1 MSKVTSIPQLRF
13 PEFSGEWKEKK
24 LSDVAEIVGGG
35 TPPTAVEKYW
45 GGDIQWFTPTEIK
58 NKYIVNSKRTIT
70 QVGLDTSSARLL
82 PKGTL
87 LFSSRA
93 TVGEIGIAVQ
103 ECTTNQG
110 FQSFIVNKDNDSE
123 FLYNWIIKNKKEF
136 IRRAS
141 GSTFLEIGKSEIK
154 KIKSNIPLL
163 SEQQKIAAF
172 LTAVDNKIE
181 QLSKKQALLGEYK
194 KGLMQQIFSQAIR
207 FHSKGTSS
215 QAQGEID
222 DTPGQPLLPNGNSPS
237 GSDFPDWEE
246 KKLGDIT
253 DLITKGTTPTSVG
266 YNFTTEGI
274 NFIKVESIKNFK
286 IDIGSVPKISEE
298 CHHHLKRS
306 QLKNNDIVFSIAGT
320 LGRTAIVKNKDL
332 PANTN
337 QALSII
343 RLNRSQHILF
353 VHYLLNLESIDKYIH
368 RMLSVGAQ
376 PNLSLQQVGDI
387 QLQLPSLLEQSKI
400 TNFLSSIDNKIEQVG
415 KQLDESKQF
424 KKALLQ
430 QMFI

>member
-181 QLSKKQALLGEYK
+181 QLIKKQELLGEYK

-207 FHSKGTSS
+207 FK
-215 QAQGEID
+215 AD
-222 DTPGQPLLPNGNSPS
+222 D

-246 KKLGDIT
+246 KKLGDVAEIVGGGTPPTAVEKYWNGNIQWFTPTEIKSKFIVNSKRTIT
-253 DLITKGTTPTSVG
+253 QVGLDTSSAKLLPKGTLLFSSRATVG
-266 YNFTTEGI
+266 EVGIAVQECTTNQGFQSFIVNKNNEPEFLYNWI
-274 NFIKVESIKNFK
+274 IKNKKEFIRRASGSTFLEIGKSEIKK
-286 IDIGSVPKISEE
+286 IKLHIPALPEQTKI
-298 CHHHLKRS
+298 
-306 QLKNNDIVFSIAGT
+306 A
-320 LGRTAIVKNKDL
+320 
-332 PANTN
+332 
-337 QALSII
+337 
-343 RLNRSQHILF
+343 
-353 VHYLLNLESIDKYIH
+353 
-368 RMLSVGAQ
+368 
-376 PNLSLQQVGDI
+376 
-387 QLQLPSLLEQSKI
+387 
-400 TNFLSSIDNKIEQVG
+400 NFLSSIDSKIEQVG

>member
-172 LTAVDNKIE
+172 LAAVDSKIE

-207 FHSKGTSS
+207 FK
-215 QAQGEID
+215 AND
-222 DTPGQPLLPNGNSPS
+222 DSE
-237 GSDFPDWEE
+237 FPDWEE
-246 KKLGDIT
+246 KKLGDVCKLQGGYAFKSAEFQKHGIPIIRISNISNNNDFIDNRNLVYYNEIKNSDKFIIKNG
-253 DLITKGTTPTSVG
+253 DLIVAMSGATTGKSSIYNLIEDAYLNQRVG
-266 YNFTTEGI
+266 L
-274 NFIKVESIKNFK
+274 FK
-286 IDIGSVPKISEE
+286 A
-298 CHHHLKRS
+298 
-306 QLKNNDIVFSIAGT
+306 NNSLLDYGFLIQIVFS
-320 LGRTAIVKNKDL
+320 
-332 PANTN
+332 
-337 QALSII
+337 
-343 RLNRSQHILF
+343 
-353 VHYLLNLESIDKYIH
+353 YIFATQ
-368 RMLSVGAQ
+368 LDSVLVAGAQ
-376 PNLSLQQVGDI
+376 PNVSSKDI
-387 QLQLPSLLEQSKI
+387 EGFEISLPSKIEQNKI
-400 TNFLSSIDNKIEQVG
+400 ANFLSSIDSKIEQVG

-430 QMFI
+430 QMFV

>member
-181 QLSKKQALLGEYK
+181 QLIKKQELLGEYK
-194 KGLMQQIFSQAIR
+194 KGVMQQIFSQVTR
-207 FHSKGTSS
+207 FK
-215 QAQGEID
+215 AD
-222 DTPGQPLLPNGNSPS
+222 D
-237 GSDFPDWEE
+237 GSDFSDWEQVKLATLSKLVTKQTGYDYSSTIKPSLETSKDDSNIPFVQNKDFNSTSINLNTDFYVPVSVQKKYPRITLDE
-246 KKLGDIT
+246 KCL
-253 DLITKGTTPTSVG
+253 LITISGNIGNVGVYNKQEKAFIGGAVCVAKFKDKDNIDFVKYYLTTDIGQKMMLREVKASSHQNITV
-266 YNFTTEGI
+266 EGI
-274 NFIKVESIKNFK
+274 RNFRIMLPYLEEQKK
-286 IDIGSVPKISEE
+286 IV
-298 CHHHLKRS
+298 
-306 QLKNNDIVFSIAGT
+306 VF
-320 LGRTAIVKNKDL
+320 
-332 PANTN
+332 
-337 QALSII
+337 LSI
-343 RLNRSQHILF
+343 
-353 VHYLLNLESIDKYIH
+353 
-368 RMLSVGAQ
+368 
-376 PNLSLQQVGDI
+376 
-387 QLQLPSLLEQSKI
+387 
-400 TNFLSSIDNKIEQVG
+400 IDNKIEQAG
-415 KQLDESKQF
+415 KQLIESKQF

-430 QMFI
+430 QMFV

>member
-181 QLSKKQALLGEYK
+181 QLIKKQELLGEYK

-207 FHSKGTSS
+207 FK
-215 QAQGEID
+215 AD
-222 DTPGQPLLPNGNSPS
+222 D

-246 KKLGDIT
+246 KKLGDVVSTPVSDGPHLTPKFVKQGVPFLSVNNLVESKI
-253 DLITKGTTPTSVG
+253 DFSNVRYISIDDHLVFSKKCKPKKGDVLLGKAASVG
-266 YNFTTEGI
+266 KVAFVETDVEFNIWSPIAMIRPGNSNF
-274 NFIKVESIKNFK
+274 S
-286 IDIGSVPKISEE
+286 
-298 CHHHLKRS
+298 
-306 QLKNNDIVFSIAGT
+306 
-320 LGRTAIVKNKDL
+320 
-332 PANTN
+332 
-337 QALSII
+337 
-343 RLNRSQHILF
+343 
-353 VHYLLNLESIDKYIH
+353 KYIYYCFQT
-368 RMLSVGAQ
+368 RFILNQISKFTNSSSQGNIGM
-376 PNLSLQQVGDI
+376 GDI
-387 QLQLPSLLEQSKI
+387 NKIIIKLPNKLEQTKI
-400 TNFLSSIDNKIEQVG
+400 ANLLSSIDSKIEQVG
-415 KQLDESKQF
+415 KQLRESKQF

-430 QMFI
+430 QMFV